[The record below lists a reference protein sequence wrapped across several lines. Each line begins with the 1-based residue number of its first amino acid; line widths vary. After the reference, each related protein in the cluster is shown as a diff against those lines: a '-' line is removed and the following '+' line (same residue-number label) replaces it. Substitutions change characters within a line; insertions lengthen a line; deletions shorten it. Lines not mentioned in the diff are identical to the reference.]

1 MKQKHL
7 MIFSA
12 IFLLLAFVAGGLLY
26 KNQKSDAALQAYQ
39 RDKSTFVR
47 ASAPTHGN
55 PAAKV
60 DIVEFLDPACETC
73 KEFYPFVKKLMAAH
87 PDKIRLVVR
96 YAPFHSGSEYVVK
109 ILEAANMQGKFFE
122 TLEAVFANQSNW
134 APNHKPQ
141 PEMVWNYIGGVG
153 LDIRKLRQDM
163 DTPEMENIIQ
173 QDIAAAKT
181 LKVTATPEF
190 FVNGRPLPS
199 FGFDQLKDLVNDAV
213 ASAY

>member
-7 MIFSA
+7 VIFSA
-12 IFLLLAFVAGGLLY
+12 VFLLLAFIAGALLY
-26 KNQKSDAALQAYQ
+26 TSQKSDAALKAYQ
-39 RDKSTFVR
+39 SNKSTFIR
-47 ASAPTHGN
+47 EGAPTHGN

-73 KEFYPFVKKLMAAH
+73 KEFYPFVKKLMASH
-87 PDKIRLVVR
+87 PDKIRLYVR
-96 YAPFHSGSEYVVK
+96 YAPFHSGSEHVVK
-109 ILEAANMQGKFFE
+109 ILEAANMQGRFFE
-122 TLEAVFANQSNW
+122 TLEAVFAAQSSW

-163 DTPEMENIIQ
+163 ATPEMENIIQ
-173 QDIAAAKT
+173 QDIAAART

-199 FGFDQLKDLVNDAV
+199 FGYEQLKTLVNEAV

>member
-1 MKQKHL
+1 VKQKHL
-7 MIFSA
+7 VIFSA
-12 IFLLLAFVAGGLLY
+12 AFLLVAFVAGGLLY
-26 KNQKSDAALQAYQ
+26 KSQKSATSLKAYQ
-39 RDKSTFVR
+39 TNRATFIR
-47 ASAPTHGN
+47 ESGPHHGN

-60 DIVEFLDPACETC
+60 EIVEFLDPACETC
-73 KEFYPFVKKLMAAH
+73 KEFYPFVTKLMAAH
-87 PDKIRLVVR
+87 PDKIHVYVR

-122 TLEAVFANQSNW
+122 TLEAVFAAQSSW

-153 LDIRKLRQDM
+153 LDIRKLRHDM
-163 DTPEMENIIQ
+163 DTPEVEKIIQ
-173 QDIAAAKT
+173 QDIAAAKA

-190 FVNGRPLPS
+190 FVNGMPLPS
-199 FGFDQLKDLVNDAV
+199 FGFDQLKDLVNEAV

>member
-7 MIFSA
+7 VIISA
-12 IFLLLAFVAGGLLY
+12 FLLLLAFVAGGLLY
-26 KNQKSDAALQAYQ
+26 KSQKSDAALKAYQ
-39 RDKSTFVR
+39 SNKSTFIR
-47 ASAPTHGN
+47 QGAPTHGN

-87 PDKIRLVVR
+87 PDKIRLYVR

-122 TLEAVFANQSNW
+122 TLEAVFAAQSNW

-153 LDIRKLRQDM
+153 LDIKKLRQDM
-163 DTPEMENIIQ
+163 DTPEMEKIIQ

-213 ASAY
+213 GSAY

>member
-7 MIFSA
+7 VIFSA
-12 IFLLLAFVAGGLLY
+12 IFLLLAFVAGGLWY
-26 KNQKSDAALQAYQ
+26 KSQKSDAALKAYQ
-39 RDKSTFVR
+39 SNKSTFIR
-47 ASAPTHGN
+47 QGAPAHGN

-87 PDKIRLVVR
+87 PDKIRLYVR

-122 TLEAVFANQSNW
+122 TLEAVFAAQSSW
-134 APNHKPQ
+134 APNHRPQ

-153 LDIRKLRQDM
+153 LDIKKLRQDM
-163 DTPEMENIIQ
+163 DTPEMEKIIQ
-173 QDIAAAKT
+173 QDIAAAKA

-213 ASAY
+213 GSAY

>member
-7 MIFSA
+7 VIFSA

-26 KNQKSDAALQAYQ
+26 NSQKSDAALKAYQ

-47 ASAPTHGN
+47 ASAPTQGN

-60 DIVEFLDPACETC
+60 DIVEFFDPACETC
-73 KEFYPFVKKLMAAH
+73 KEFSPFVKKLMAAH
-87 PDKIRLVVR
+87 PDKIRLYVR

-122 TLEAVFANQSNW
+122 TLEAVFAAQSSW

-153 LDIRKLRQDM
+153 LDMGKLRHDM
-163 DTPEMENIIQ
+163 ETPEVEKIIQ

-199 FGFDQLKDLVNDAV
+199 FGFDQLKDLVEGAV
-213 ASAY
+213 SSAY